1 MMIVLLNICSWIIV
15 IATRF
20 SRNWIITVTV
30 WEITAVVIAVRIIT
44 IIMYWTSW
52 GTTCVS
58 STIIGIIFGIKFLL
72 QN

>member
-1 MMIVLLNICSWIIV
+1 MMIMWLNICSWIIV

-44 IIMYWTSW
+44 IIMYWTS
-52 GTTCVS
+52 
-58 STIIGIIFGIKFLL
+58 
-72 QN
+72 